1 MNREAII
8 TALFTRVSAAAEFV
22 TSSRRLK
29 LWSSLSAGE
38 KPAVFLVE
46 RSDAYVRGSEA
57 VPEMVTMHAELF
69 IYTDAGQ
76 DQSVIPSTILNNLID
91 AVDDAL
97 KADALT
103 GKQTLGGLVS
113 HCWIEGRV
121 MKDAGD
127 LDGQGVAVIPIK
139 ILVPR

>member
-1 MNREAII
+1 MNREVIVSTLLEKVSN
-8 TALFTRVSAAAEFV
+8 TAAFV
-22 TSSRRLK
+22 TTSRRLK

-38 KPAVFLVE
+38 KPALFLVE
-46 RSDAYVRGSEA
+46 RGETYTRASEA
-57 VPEMVTMHAELF
+57 VPETVTLQLELF

-76 DQSVIPSTILNNLID
+76 DQSAVPASSLNALL
-91 AVDDAL
+91 DAL
-97 KADALT
+97 DSALSPDALS

-127 LDGQGVAVIPIK
+127 LDGQGVAVVPIR